1 MKGVV
6 LAGGRGTRLRPMTD
20 IMNKHVLPVYDEP
33 MIFYP
38 VRTLINNGISEIMV
52 ISTPEH
58 IGGYIQLL
66 ESEFDAD
73 FSYKVQKEPEGIAH
87 AISLAEEFVED
98 RFAVILGDNIVIDNL
113 QPKIQEFADGEK
125 DSMIFL
131 KKVSNPSRY
140 GVAEVED
147 GKVVGLRE
155 KPDTPETNL
164 AVVGL
169 YFYTKDVFEK
179 IPTLSKS
186 DRGELEITG
195 VNQLYLDDDNLAYSE
210 LSGEWFD
217 VGTPDGLLAASNF
230 IKERQADSE
239 RSDSY

>member
-38 VRTLINNGISEIMV
+38 VRTLINNGISEILV

-73 FSYKVQKEPEGIAH
+73 FSYKVQKEPAGIPH
-87 AISLAEEFVED
+87 AIRLAEEFVHD
-98 RFAVILGDNIVIDNL
+98 RFAVILGDNIVIDDL
-113 QPKIQEFADGEK
+113 RPRMQEFAENDEK
-125 DSMIFL
+125 SMVFL
-131 KKVSNPSRY
+131 KKVSDPSRY
-140 GVAEVED
+140 GVAEVEN
-147 GKVVGLRE
+147 GRVVSLRE

-169 YFYTKDVFEK
+169 YLYTDDIFEK
-179 IPTLSKS
+179 IPKLSRS
-186 DRGELEITG
+186 DRGELEITDI
-195 VNQLYLDDDNLAYSE
+195 NRMYLESDDLSYAE
-210 LSGEWFD
+210 LEGEWFD

-230 IKERQADSE
+230 VKKRKTDST